1 MTLYPRLR
9 TLLKVGIRHRL
20 IALMAIA
27 ALALAFDSYLTV
39 VLRRDQR
46 VEEVKARML
55 LVAQNAADHQY
66 QFASA
71 ARLLLGIVTK
81 VAPSADA
88 CGNEFRK
95 LATEA
100 KWLKAISVADANGIL
115 VCSSAPFEPGT
126 NLADRAYFKDAVR
139 TRAFVM
145 SDYVMGRVR
154 KAPVVLAAAPRL
166 KSNNEVDSVVILSID
181 LSWLNQIAENIGAG
195 EDANVILVDSTAT
208 VVSAD
213 RKARSLTGQSLARD
227 PMFRRLVASRNEVLA
242 GAGPDGVSRLYASAQ
257 LSGTGARLIIGFPES
272 QLLTPVHEAAKNEF
286 LKNTLFFLALFTIA
300 WMLAERMIVRPI
312 RTLTH
317 AASAFGNGDRKARV
331 DPDALPNDFTEL
343 AETFNTTADLLARN
357 EELIVEKNCGLAEA
371 NTRLCELARADEL
384 TGLANRR
391 VLNERLQEVFRLDTK
406 EDVALL
412 VLDLDKFKPVNDLMG
427 HPVGDLVLKE
437 VARRLSALKRGN
449 DCVARLG
456 GDEFAMLV
464 ACGEEKWRPRQAA
477 KDIIRAMSRP
487 FPVVTGQ
494 VEIGSTV
501 GIALSER
508 DASGPDEL
516 LRAADLAMYR
526 AKRDER
532 GGFRFFEP
540 DMHAELQTRVTLEM
554 ELRAGIKA
562 GEIIP
567 YYQPLVD
574 LKDGRIVGLEILA
587 RWNHP
592 SKGILPPGVFIGVAA
607 EVGLTEAM
615 TRHVLG
621 AACREAK
628 NWPADIT
635 LSINLSPNQLSDPLL
650 PTMMASIAMD
660 CGIPPHRLEV
670 EITEDALILDFP
682 MAQAV
687 MQSFRNLGIKIALD
701 DFGTGYSSLQNL
713 HELRF
718 DKIKIDRS
726 FIADLATNDD
736 SRKLVSTILA
746 LAQNLGLPVTAE
758 GIEDLAVVPIL
769 LRLGCTY
776 GQGYA
781 FGRPMP
787 ATDINVLLQ
796 EKAAAGRARVA

>member
-1 MTLYPRLR
+1 M
-9 TLLKVGIRHRL
+9 
-20 IALMAIA
+20 
-27 ALALAFDSYLTV
+27 
-39 VLRRDQR
+39 
-46 VEEVKARML
+46 
-55 LVAQNAADHQY
+55 
-66 QFASA
+66 
-71 ARLLLGIVTK
+71 
-81 VAPSADA
+81 
-88 CGNEFRK
+88 
-95 LATEA
+95 
-100 KWLKAISVADANGIL
+100 
-115 VCSSAPFEPGT
+115 
-126 NLADRAYFKDAVR
+126 
-139 TRAFVM
+139 
-145 SDYVMGRVR
+145 
-154 KAPVVLAAAPRL
+154 
-166 KSNNEVDSVVILSID
+166 
-181 LSWLNQIAENIGAG
+181 
-195 EDANVILVDSTAT
+195 
-208 VVSAD
+208 
-213 RKARSLTGQSLARD
+213 
-227 PMFRRLVASRNEVLA
+227 
-242 GAGPDGVSRLYASAQ
+242 
-257 LSGTGARLIIGFPES
+257 
-272 QLLTPVHEAAKNEF
+272 
-286 LKNTLFFLALFTIA
+286 
-300 WMLAERMIVRPI
+300 
-312 RTLTH
+312 
-317 AASAFGNGDRKARV
+317 
-331 DPDALPNDFTEL
+331 
-343 AETFNTTADLLARN
+343 
-357 EELIVEKNCGLAEA
+357 
-371 NTRLCELARADEL
+371 DEL
-384 TGLANRR
+384 TGLDNRR
-391 VLNERLQEVFRLDTK
+391 VLNERLQEVFHPETK

-437 VARRLSALKRGN
+437 VARRLSSIKRGN

-477 KDIIRAMSRP
+477 KDIIRVLSAP
-487 FPVVTGQ
+487 FQVVTGH
-494 VEIGSTV
+494 VEIGCTV

-508 DASGPDEL
+508 DATGPDDL

-532 GGFRFFEP
+532 GGFRFFERS
-540 DMHAELQTRVTLEM
+540 MHAELQTRVTLEM

-592 SKGILPPGVFIGVAA
+592 SKGILPPGVFIGVAS

-621 AACREAK
+621 TACREAK

-650 PTMMASIAMD
+650 PTLMSSIAMD
-660 CGIPPHRLEV
+660 CGVPPQRLEV

-687 MQSFRNLGIKIALD
+687 MQSFHNLGIKIALD

-726 FIADLATNDD
+726 FISDLETNDD
-736 SRKLVSTILA
+736 SRKLVSAILA

-769 LRLGCTY
+769 LRMGCTY

-787 ATDINVLLQ
+787 AKDINVLLQ
-796 EKAAAGRARVA
+796 EKAGASRARVA